1 MASIDGRPAHD
12 AMPTI
17 LVVDDDP
24 GIVEEVQAFVAAHGY
39 PVHSAGCAVQMDEV
53 LKAHDIDVLL
63 LDIMM
68 PGEDGLSICRRLS
81 ASEDLRIILMSARDA
96 EVDRIVGLE
105 LGADHYLSKP
115 FNPRELLA
123 QIRALSRR
131 RAMGGEGAGA
141 DRCFRGWRLQPARHK
156 LFAPSG
162 APVPL
167 TVGEFKMLLAFLDHP
182 DRVLSRADLREA
194 VELPDTDRTSRV
206 VDTMVSR
213 LRSKLEGEGGGR
225 SLILT
230 LRNEGYVFGGPVSRG
245 NG

>member
-1 MASIDGRPAHD
+1 MAHD

-24 GIVEEVQAFVAAHGY
+24 GIRHEVRDFIAAHGY
-39 PVHSAGCAVQMDEV
+39 RVHSAGCAIQMDEV

-68 PGEDGLSICRRLS
+68 PGEDGLSVCRRLS
-81 ASEDLRIILMSARDA
+81 AHDDLRIILMSARDA
-96 EVDRIVGLE
+96 DVDRIVGLE

-131 RAMGGEGAGA
+131 RVSSGQEGVA
-141 DRCFRGWRLQPARHK
+141 DRCFRGWRLQPARHR

-162 APVPL
+162 RQVQL
-167 TVGEFKMLLAFLDHP
+167 TVGEFRMLLTFIDHP
-182 DRVLSRADLREA
+182 DRVLSRTELREA
-194 VELPDTDRTSRV
+194 VELTDLDRTSRV

-213 LRSKLEGEGGGR
+213 LRNKLEAEVGGR
-225 SLILT
+225 DLILT
-230 LRNEGYVFGGPVSRG
+230 LRNEGYVFSARS
-245 NG
+245 

>member
-1 MASIDGRPAHD
+1 MNVVPSDASA

-39 PVHSAGCAVQMDEV
+39 PVHSAGCAVQMDAM
-53 LKAHDIDVLL
+53 LKTHDIDLVL

-68 PGEDGLSICRRLS
+68 PGEDGLSVCRRLS
-81 ASEDLRIILMSARDA
+81 LFEDLRIILMSARDA

-131 RAMGGEGAGA
+131 RASPGPDGQGGA
-141 DRCFRGWRLQPARHK
+141 DRLFRGWRLQPAQHK
-156 LFAPSG
+156 LFGPSG
-162 APVPL
+162 RPVPL
-167 TVGEFKMLLAFLDHP
+167 TVGEFKMLLAFVDHP
-182 DRVLSRADLREA
+182 DRVFSRADLREA
-194 VELPDTDRTSRV
+194 VDLPDTDRTSRV

-213 LRSKLEGEGGGR
+213 LRAKLEGEAEGR
-225 SLILT
+225 GLILT
-230 LRNEGYVFGGPVSRG
+230 LRNEGYVFGGPVTRG
-245 NG
+245 